1 MTLTPRPE
9 CPIHLSPEI
18 SDEALQVGFR
28 KATEFRNLLIL
39 ASVVLAIVSLLFGL
53 DFLLG
58 SLLGSAIVGLNFH
71 WTVRFVLNMLE
82 ERKLRPLYLL
92 IYGAKFIVSMM
103 VLYVAIVQL
112 DINAIGIMLGLSNIL
127 LAATAYAL
135 IQRPRSSDSSDVLS

>member
-1 MTLTPRPE
+1 MSNSPF
-9 CPIHLSPEI
+9 PEI
-18 SDEALQVGFR
+18 SDEALQIGFR
-28 KATEFRNLLIL
+28 KAAEFRNLLIL

-92 IYGAKFIVSMM
+92 IHGAKFIVSMM

-112 DINAIGIMLGLSNIL
+112 DISAVGIMLGLSNIL

>member
-1 MTLTPRPE
+1 MSNSPF
-9 CPIHLSPEI
+9 PEI
-18 SDEALQVGFR
+18 SDEALQIGFR

-71 WTVRFVLNMLE
+71 WTVRFALNMLE

-112 DINAIGIMLGLSNIL
+112 DISAVGIMLGLSNIL

>member
-1 MTLTPRPE
+1 MSNSPF
-9 CPIHLSPEI
+9 PEI
-18 SDEALQVGFR
+18 SDEALQIGFR
-28 KATEFRNLLIL
+28 KAIEFRNLLIL
-39 ASVVLAIVSLLFGL
+39 VSVVLATVSLLFGL

-103 VLYVAIVQL
+103 ILYVAIVQL
-112 DINAIGIMLGLSNIL
+112 DISAVGIMLGLSNIL

>member
-1 MTLTPRPE
+1 MSNSPF
-9 CPIHLSPEI
+9 PEI
-18 SDEALQVGFR
+18 SDEALQIGFR

-82 ERKLRPLYLL
+82 ERRLRPLYLL

-112 DINAIGIMLGLSNIL
+112 DISAVGIMLGLSNIL

>member
-1 MTLTPRPE
+1 MSNSIFPD
-9 CPIHLSPEI
+9 I
-18 SDEALQVGFR
+18 SDEALQIGFR

-39 ASVVLAIVSLLFGL
+39 TSGILAAVSLLFGL

-82 ERKLRPLYLL
+82 ERRLQSLYL
-92 IYGAKFIVSMM
+92 IVYGAKFIVSMM

-112 DINAIGIMLGLSNIL
+112 DIHAVGIMLGLSNIL

-135 IQRPRSSDSSDVLS
+135 IQRPRSS

>member
-1 MTLTPRPE
+1 MSNSPF
-9 CPIHLSPEI
+9 PEI

-82 ERKLRPLYLL
+82 ERKLRTLYLL

>member
-1 MTLTPRPE
+1 MSNSPF
-9 CPIHLSPEI
+9 PEI

-71 WTVRFVLNMLE
+71 WTVFAFYFHGQWHRRWLPMC
-82 ERKLRPLYLL
+82 
-92 IYGAKFIVSMM
+92 ISSAQ
-103 VLYVAIVQL
+103 A
-112 DINAIGIMLGLSNIL
+112 
-127 LAATAYAL
+127 LAAG
-135 IQRPRSSDSSDVLS
+135 RRRDSLDS